1 MFCPGWPDTVPPTND
16 PDAVTECPPSQA
28 VVSDVGARDITLVEQ
43 LLSRR
48 IDLEQKERPV

>member
-1 MFCPGWPDTVPPTND
+1 MFFPGWPDTVPPTND

-43 LLSRR
+43 LLLRR
-48 IDLEQKERPV
+48 VDLEQKERPV